1 MPKYGT
7 ILLWCCAVWTTTAY
21 AQNDSKDIE
30 VNDYIAMYKDIAI
43 QEMERSGIPAS
54 ITLAQGIH
62 ESAFGNSELARKAK
76 NHFGIKCTKDWEG
89 KTMYKWDDEARKSC
103 FRFYNSAEDS
113 YVDHTDFLLNRRHYA
128 FLFNYDRTDYKRW
141 AKGLKKAGYATDPRY
156 PEKLIKTVELYQL
169 QQYDKATGV
178 LAYDTSR
185 LVVPVP
191 IVVGKRRKPRSF
203 FFKRY
208 KPGLFRT
215 NDATYAISRKGES
228 ALAVAKRFG
237 IPYKRFLKFNDLED
251 GDQLMD
257 YQPAYI
263 QPKKNVYRGEEEIY
277 RVEKD
282 ITMYE
287 IAQEFGIKL
296 SSLLALNLM
305 KEGEEPQNGESIQLK
320 ETALAKP
327 KLRPRQ
333 HVDLLPSPYVEEDK
347 DAPLKTP
354 VKKTVPPVVIPK
366 VERPKPAPL
375 VLNTPTYDPVVY
387 ADTTT
392 INTSKSKDKTFLDAR
407 IKPNNSGINTN
418 RTSNNTGGVVRRPQ
432 GNSSTTATTNTTT
445 ITRRPNTTP
454 NINTTP
460 SNTTVIRRPNTGN
473 SANSSVNQ
481 DALFQPSD
489 NTPNNSTI
497 IRRPNTTPD
506 NNTAINTT
514 VNPNP
519 DNMGLPKEYTGPNNT
534 TGFNNS
540 GSTRDYHRKPV
551 IENPNVLPNP
561 SALNTTPVNSVVPSA
576 AEKVHVVQKGETLYA
591 IHRRYNIPVAV
602 IQQANQLAGTTIAVG
617 QKLIIPVK

>member
-1 MPKYGT
+1 MPRYC
-7 ILLWCCAVWTTTAY
+7 ILLLCSMVWGSLQ
-21 AQNDSKDIE
+21 AQKDSEDID
-30 VNDYIAMYKDIAI
+30 VNDYIAQYKNIAI

-76 NHFGIKCTKDWEG
+76 NHFGIKCTKDWQG

-128 FLFNYDRTDYKRW
+128 FLFNYDRTDYKKW

-156 PEKLIKTVELYQL
+156 PEKLIKTIELYQL
-169 QQYDKATGV
+169 QQYDKATGI

-185 LVVPVP
+185 
-191 IVVGKRRKPRSF
+191 IVIPKDIAVGKRQKPRSF

-263 QPKKNVYRGEEEIY
+263 QPKKSVYRGEEDVY
-277 RVEKD
+277 KVEKD

-296 SSLLALNLM
+296 SSLLSLNLM
-305 KEGEEPQNGESIQLK
+305 KEGEEPQNGEMIQLK
-320 ETALAKP
+320 ETALSKP

-333 HVDLLPSPYVEEDK
+333 HIDMLPSPYVEEDK
-347 DAPLKTP
+347 TSPLKTP
-354 VKKTVPPVVIPK
+354 VKGTTPVVNIPK
-366 VERPKPAPL
+366 VERPKPQPL
-375 VLNTPTYDPVVY
+375 VVNTPTYDPVVY

-392 INTSKSKDKTFLDAR
+392 INTSKSKDKAFLNAKIAPD
-407 IKPNNSGINTN
+407 
-418 RTSNNTGGVVRRPQ
+418 RTTTTTTTTTTVIRRRP
-432 GNSSTTATTNTTT
+432 TTT
-445 ITRRPNTTP
+445 TTD
-454 NINTTP
+454 
-460 SNTTVIRRPNTGN
+460 NTTVIRKRPATNTTTTTDN
-473 SANSSVNQ
+473 SVNQ
-481 DALFQPSD
+481 DALFP
-489 NTPNNSTI
+489 PNNNPSNTTTV
-497 IRRPNTTPD
+497 IRRPPTP
-506 NNTAINTT
+506 
-514 VNPNP
+514 VNPN
-519 DNMGLPKEYTGPNNT
+519 DNTVIELPKDYKGPDNT
-534 TGFNNS
+534 TGFNNA
-540 GSTRDYHRKPV
+540 GSTRDYHQQTKPV
-551 IENPNVLPNP
+551 IENPNLVPPN
-561 SALNTTPVNSVVPSA
+561 TVVIQPLE
-576 AEKVHVVQKGETLYA
+576 EKGIYHVVKKGETLYA
-591 IHRRYNIPVAV
+591 IHRQYNIPVAA
-602 IQQANQLAGTTIAVG
+602 IQEANQLTGTTIEIG
-617 QKLIIPVK
+617 QKLKIPVK